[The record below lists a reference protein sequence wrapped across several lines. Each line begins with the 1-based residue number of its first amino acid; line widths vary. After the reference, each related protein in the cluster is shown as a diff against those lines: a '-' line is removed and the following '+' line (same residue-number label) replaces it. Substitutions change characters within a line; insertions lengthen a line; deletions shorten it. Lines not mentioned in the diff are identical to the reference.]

1 VTIKCPE
8 CDTANPSDSKYCKE
22 CAKPLPSPEDI
33 EVTETM
39 EAAQDELA
47 TGSTF
52 GDRYQIIEELGKGGM
67 GRVYRVLDKKLKEE
81 IALKLIKPEIASD
94 KKTVERFSNEL
105 KIARKIGHKNV
116 ARMFDLNEEE
126 GTHYITMEYVRGED
140 LKRLIRK
147 MGPFSAGQ
155 AIPIAKQICEGLSE
169 AHRLGV
175 VHRDLKPQNVMVDEG
190 GDARIMDF
198 GIARSLESKG
208 MTGAGVMIGTP
219 EYMSPEQVEG
229 KEAGQSSDIY
239 SLGVILYEMVTGRVP
254 FEGDTPFTIGVKH
267 KSEMPK
273 EPKDLNAQIPE
284 DLSGVIMRCLEKEK
298 EKRYQS
304 AGEVRSELE
313 NIQKGIPTTE
323 RVVPERKPFTS
334 REITVQFSVR
344 KLFVP
349 ALIFIAVVVIGIILW
364 QVIPRDKAVPF
375 SPSDKPSLAVVYFM
389 NETGDEAL
397 DHWRVA
403 LPRWLI
409 TDLSQSRYI
418 NVLPADR
425 LFSVLRKLNLLE
437 AKSYASEDLK
447 SVVKEGRV
455 NHIFQASFSKAGDIF
470 RIDYSLQRADT
481 LEIIA
486 SDYVTGKSEESFPS
500 LVDDI
505 TRKIKANL
513 ELSEEQVT
521 SDIDTEVSTITTNS
535 PEAFKYYTVGRK
547 FHIQGENRKGIK
559 LMEQA
564 VAIDPGFAMAYRSM
578 AIAYGNLGYRTKAKE
593 LFQKALNLADRLS
606 ERERY
611 RIQADFYGREEITY
625 DKAFE
630 AYEKLLEIYPDERG
644 ARHNLAVLYAR
655 IEENQKAIE
664 HYEILIKKY
673 KTDFIY
679 TYTNLAARYEAL
691 GLYDKAKEVHE
702 EYLNNFQDTAGIHGS
717 LAFHY
722 RYQGKYDL
730 ALEESDKAFA
740 LDPTNW
746 RNFRDK
752 GEIYFYMGE
761 LKKAEEEYMKLLER
775 EEPSANSR
783 GMVRLAR
790 LLVLQGR
797 FKDAIEMAKRGLKH
811 AEEIGEKRWIRGSTG
826 DLSYVELILGNHDR
840 ALELLIKR
848 WNSAVEDEDYGAQ
861 RGTLFMLGLTYLE
874 MKSID
879 EAQQTADRLKKMIE
893 QAMNKK
899 LIRNYYALMG
909 AIEFNK
915 NNYSKAIEFNKK
927 AIPLL
932 SATSGTH
939 LPLAYHTGL
948 AYYKAGD
955 LANARQE
962 YEKVISLTTGRH
974 RSGDLY
980 AKSLYMLGKI
990 YEQQG
995 NRSKAIENYEK
1006 FLDLW
1011 IWKNADPGIP
1021 EVEDARKRLAGLKS
1035 SS

>member
-1011 IWKNADPGIP
+1011 KNADPGIP